1 MEFFFLLF
9 LLWLVWILGSM
20 MEQLMDSIFPNTKG
34 AKARRKARETDEIVL
49 NCEECDSPIK
59 RKNLKYKHCQ
69 NCGAELTK

>member
-1 MEFFFLLF
+1 MDDVLILYFFIFLF
-9 LLWLVWILGSM
+9 VWLLIGKVFGKD
-20 MEQLMDSIFPNTKG
+20 EK
-34 AKARRKARETDEIVL
+34 DEIVL